1 MSNILDKHRID
12 PKIEEYLERVY
23 RISKS
28 YSTKRTYKVTL
39 NKLSVFLGT
48 INKDL
53 SDTLYDLKEKKQDP
67 ILLLDDFYT
76 YLSKV
81 NLNFP

>member
-12 PKIEEYLERVY
+12 PKIEDYLERVY

-39 NKLSVFLGT
+39 NKLGVFLGT
-48 INKDL
+48 IDKDL
-53 SDTLYDLKEKKQDP
+53 SEILYDLKEKKQDP
-67 ILLLDDFYT
+67 ILLLDDFYIRAQPT
-76 YLSKV
+76 V
-81 NLNFP
+81 RV